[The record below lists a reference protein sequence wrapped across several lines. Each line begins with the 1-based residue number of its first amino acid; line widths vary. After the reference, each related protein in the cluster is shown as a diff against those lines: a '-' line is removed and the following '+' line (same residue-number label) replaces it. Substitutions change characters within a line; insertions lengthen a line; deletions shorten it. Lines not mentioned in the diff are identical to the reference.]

1 MDSTDPDVVVPA
13 GQPNGD
19 HRAGILGPLLPAPVQ
34 IHFVNLSALRLD
46 AGNDVPQI
54 VQRLEFHIDV
64 HVPGAFDDGILHEG
78 QQPVGQQDQQEAQK
92 YALVKSR
99 ADGQTHTGGR
109 PKARRRGQSLH
120 LLLAGDDDGARTQKA
135 DAVDDL
141 GAEAGHIRPQADLH
155 GGLMPGVGHP
165 IALILT
171 EQHGQRR
178 AHAYP
183 HIGPEACRPALPL
196 PLQSDE
202 APEEHG
208 HSQAQQ
214 DGGHVHLPQ
223 VCQSFHHSVHTPLS
237 APRRA
242 VKQ

>member
-1 MDSTDPDVVVPA
+1 AHRQKSAAISAPPSDFINGVDALQLGDRRQDPDVVVPA
-13 GQPNGD
+13 GQPNGE

-135 DAVDDL
+135 D
-141 GAEAGHIRPQADLH
+141 
-155 GGLMPGVGHP
+155 
-165 IALILT
+165 
-171 EQHGQRR
+171 
-178 AHAYP
+178 
-183 HIGPEACRPALPL
+183 
-196 PLQSDE
+196 
-202 APEEHG
+202 
-208 HSQAQQ
+208 
-214 DGGHVHLPQ
+214 
-223 VCQSFHHSVHTPLS
+223 
-237 APRRA
+237 
-242 VKQ
+242 